1 MISTTAI
8 SKTFTGDDS
17 TTSFPVTEYIVLD
30 DDHLVVTHIDA
41 DSNRTVLSKT
51 TDYTVGVNG
60 DKTFTIYYPVSGD
73 PLASTEFL
81 EVKRSTPKTQTLDLL
96 STSQLPVESLEESL
110 DKLTMQMQ
118 EVVAG
123 EGASDHGALSG
134 LTDDDHAQY
143 HNVSRAD
150 TWLGTKTLDNI
161 SPGLINMHFTNTRM
175 LKLNG
180 VEESA
185 TADQT
190 DSEIETAYNN
200 QVGQVSSGE
209 KTAGTEVN
217 VRRFSPDDIRD
228 MVIEHAPGGS
238 AGVTSVFGRTGAVV
252 SVSGDYTAA
261 QVTNAFDTTSDT
273 LDDITIGT
281 TNRHFTATDETKLD
295 GIETAA
301 EVTSQAKVDAKMT
314 RIAVVPI
321 TSIGGS
327 VAAGDGK
334 AKLPIPSNLN
344 GFNLIGV
351 ILTLET
357 TSSSGLPT
365 YQIRR
370 RRGAA
375 EADMLSIRVSCDVG
389 ERSSLDATTSATIN
403 TANDDVATGD
413 DILLDK
419 DVAGTGELGDIITLI
434 FRAP

>member
-8 SKTFTGDDS
+8 VKTFTGDDA
-17 TTSFPVTEYIVLD
+17 TTSFPVTEYIILD
-30 DDHLVVTHIDA
+30 DDHLIVTHIDA

-60 DKTFTIYYPVSGD
+60 DKTFTVYYPVSGD

-81 EVKRSTPKTQTLDLL
+81 EVKRSTPKDQTLDLL
-96 STSQLPVESLEESL
+96 STSQLPVEALEEGL
-110 DKLTMQMQ
+110 DKLTMQVQ

-123 EGASDHGALSG
+123 EGASDHGSLGGLS
-134 LTDDDHAQY
+134 DDDHAIY
-143 HNVSRAD
+143 LNTTRAD
-150 TWLGTKTLDNI
+150 AWLATKTLDDITIGTTNK
-161 SPGLINMHFTNTRM
+161 HFTATDET
-175 LKLNG
+175 KLDGIEDN
-180 VEESA
+180 A

-190 DSEIETAYNN
+190 DSEIETGYNN

-209 KTAGTEVN
+209 KTAGTETG
-217 VRRFSPDDIRD
+217 VRRFSPEDIKD

-252 SVSGDYTAA
+252 AASGDYTAA
-261 QVTNAFDTTSDT
+261 QVTNAFDTTSNT

-295 GIETAA
+295 GIETGA
-301 EVTSQAKVDAKMT
+301 EVTSQAKVDAKLT
-314 RIAVVPI
+314 RIAVIPV
-321 TSIGGS
+321 TSISGS
-327 VAAGDGK
+327 VAVGDGK
-334 AKLPIPSNLN
+334 AKLPIPSNLA

-375 EADMLSIRVSCDVG
+375 EADMLSTRVSCDVG
-389 ERSSLDATTSATIN
+389 ERSSLTAATPAVIN
-403 TANDDVATGD
+403 TSNDDVDTGD

-419 DVAGTGELGDIITLI
+419 DVVGTGELGDIITLI

>member
-8 SKTFTGDDS
+8 SKTFSGDGS
-17 TTSFPVTEYIVLD
+17 TTSFPVTEYIILD
-30 DDHLVVTHIDA
+30 DDHLVITHIDA

-51 TDYTVGVNG
+51 TDYTVGVNA
-60 DKTFTIYYPVSGD
+60 DKTFTVYYPVSGD

-81 EVKRSTPKTQTLDLL
+81 EVKRSTPKDQTLDLL
-96 STSQLPVESLEESL
+96 STSQLPVESLEEAL

-143 HNVSRAD
+143 HNASRAD
-150 TWLGTKTLDNI
+150 TWLGTKTLDDITIGTTNK
-161 SPGLINMHFTNTRM
+161 HFTAADET
-175 LKLNG
+175 KLDG
-180 VEESA
+180 IETGA
-185 TADQT
+185 TADQSN
-190 DSEIETAYNN
+190 SEIEAAYNA

-209 KTAGTEVN
+209 KTAGTETS

-252 SVSGDYTAA
+252 AVSGDYTAA
-261 QVTNAFDTTSDT
+261 QVTNAFDTTSNT

-281 TNRHFTATDETKLD
+281 TNKHFTAADETKLD
-295 GIETAA
+295 GIETGA
-301 EVTSQAKVDAKMT
+301 EVTSQTKVDAKMT

-327 VAAGDGK
+327 VAVGDGK

-365 YQIRR
+365 YQVRR

-375 EADMLSIRVSCDVG
+375 EVDMLSTRVSCDVG
-389 ERSSLDATTSATIN
+389 ERSSINAATPAIIN
-403 TANDDVATGD
+403 TSNDDLATGD
-413 DILLDK
+413 DILFDK
-419 DVAGTGELGDIITLI
+419 DVIGTGELGDIVTLI